1 MSLVPS
7 HWNPRLHQNII
18 ELRMITLMKV
28 KYQRTSTMEQHGER
42 FGMDVDGYDLI
53 LFDRGISGTK
63 PFRERTNGMKIITMV
78 EEGRLKE
85 LVVPELRDIGRN
97 TYDTISVLDYM
108 EKHNVIVTIQSLGN
122 LQSIIDGKKNPL
134 WTLISSIMSSLYQME
149 LENLKLRTHMGRQ
162 SYLMRG
168 GKLGRKMGSNEN
180 VTTFMNKPKSQE
192 IVSLLNRGK
201 SVRDV
206 CGRLGVSPNLV
217 TKVRRILREWNDG
230 NVTMVG

>member
-1 MSLVPS
+1 
-7 HWNPRLHQNII
+7 
-18 ELRMITLMKV
+18 MKV

-63 PFRERTNGMKIITMV
+63 PFRERTNGIKIITMV

-217 TKVRRILREWNDG
+217 TKVRRILREWNNGD
-230 NVTMVG
+230 VKMVG

>member
-1 MSLVPS
+1 M
-7 HWNPRLHQNII
+7 R
-18 ELRMITLMKV
+18 V
-28 KYQRTSTMEQHGER
+28 KYQRTSTIEQHGER
-42 FGMDVDGYDLI
+42 FGMDKEQYDLV

-63 PFRERTNGMKIITMV
+63 PFRERTNGIKIITLV
-78 EEGRLKE
+78 EQGKLKE
-85 LVVPELRDIGRN
+85 LIVPELRDIGRN
-97 TYDTISVLDYM
+97 TFDTISVLDFM
-108 EKHNVIVTIQSLGN
+108 ERHSVIVTIQSLGN
-122 LQSIIDGKKNPL
+122 LQSIVEGKKNPL
-134 WTLISSIMSSLYQME
+134 WTLVSSIMSSLYQME

-168 GKLGRKMGSNEN
+168 GKLGRKLGSNEN

-230 NVTMVG
+230 DVTMVG

>member
-1 MSLVPS
+1 
-7 HWNPRLHQNII
+7 
-18 ELRMITLMKV
+18 MKV

-42 FGMDVDGYDLI
+42 FGMDVNGYDLI

-63 PFRERTNGMKIITMV
+63 PFRERTNGIKIITMV

-230 NVTMVG
+230 DVTMVG

>member
-1 MSLVPS
+1 
-7 HWNPRLHQNII
+7 
-18 ELRMITLMKV
+18 MKV

-42 FGMDVDGYDLI
+42 FGMDTEHYDLV

-63 PFRERTNGMKIITMV
+63 PFRERTNGMKIITLV
-78 EEGRLKE
+78 EDGRLKE

-217 TKVRRILREWNDG
+217 TKVRRILKEWNDG
-230 NVTMVG
+230 DVTMVG

>member
-1 MSLVPS
+1 
-7 HWNPRLHQNII
+7 
-18 ELRMITLMKV
+18 MKV

-63 PFRERTNGMKIITMV
+63 PFRERTNGMKIITLV
-78 EEGRLKE
+78 EEGKLKE

-180 VTTFMNKPKSQE
+180 VTTFMNKPKTQE

-206 CGRLGVSPNLV
+206 CGRLNVSPNLV

-230 NVTMVG
+230 DVTLVG

>member
-1 MSLVPS
+1 
-7 HWNPRLHQNII
+7 
-18 ELRMITLMKV
+18 MITLMKV

-42 FGMDVDGYDLI
+42 FGMDVNGYDLI

-63 PFRERTNGMKIITMV
+63 PFRERTNGMKIITLV

-168 GKLGRKMGSNEN
+168 GKLGRKLGSNEN

-217 TKVRRILREWNDG
+217 TKVRRILKEWNDG
-230 NVTMVG
+230 DVTMVG

>member
-1 MSLVPS
+1 
-7 HWNPRLHQNII
+7 
-18 ELRMITLMKV
+18 MKV

-42 FGMDVDGYDLI
+42 FGMDVNGYDLI

-63 PFRERTNGMKIITMV
+63 PFRERTNGMKIITLV

-230 NVTMVG
+230 DVTMVG

>member
-1 MSLVPS
+1 
-7 HWNPRLHQNII
+7 
-18 ELRMITLMKV
+18 MKV

-230 NVTMVG
+230 DVTMVG

>member
-1 MSLVPS
+1 
-7 HWNPRLHQNII
+7 
-18 ELRMITLMKV
+18 MKV

-85 LVVPELRDIGRN
+85 LVVPEIRDIGRN
-97 TYDTISVLDYM
+97 TFDTISVLDYM

-168 GKLGRKMGSNEN
+168 GKLGRKLGSNEN

-230 NVTMVG
+230 DVTMVG

>member
-1 MSLVPS
+1 
-7 HWNPRLHQNII
+7 
-18 ELRMITLMKV
+18 MITLMKV

-63 PFRERTNGMKIITMV
+63 PFRERTNGMKIITLV
-78 EEGRLKE
+78 ECGKLEE

-180 VTTFMNKPKSQE
+180 VTTFMNKPKTQE

-230 NVTMVG
+230 DVTMVG

>member
-7 HWNPRLHQNII
+7 HWNPRLHQNNS
-18 ELRMITLMKV
+18 ELRLITRMKV

-78 EEGRLKE
+78 EEGRLEE
-85 LVVPELRDIGRN
+85 LVVPELRDIGRSI
-97 TYDTISVLDYM
+97 YDSISVLEFFD
-108 EKHNVIVTIQSLGN
+108 KHNVIVTIQSLGN
-122 LQSIIDGKKNPL
+122 LQSIVDGKKNPL

-230 NVTMVG
+230 EVTMVG

>member
-1 MSLVPS
+1 
-7 HWNPRLHQNII
+7 
-18 ELRMITLMKV
+18 MKV

-42 FGMDVDGYDLI
+42 FGMDVNGYDLI

-162 SYLMRG
+162 SYIMKG
-168 GKLGRKMGSNEN
+168 GKLGRKIGTKEN
-180 VTTFMNKPKSQE
+180 DSSFMLKPKTRE
-192 IVSLLNRGK
+192 IISLLKKGK
-201 SVRDV
+201 STRDI
-206 CGRLGVSPNLV
+206 CGRLNVSPNLV
-217 TKVRRILREWNDG
+217 TKVRKILNDWKEHDDSYSL
-230 NVTMVG
+230 VV

>member
-1 MSLVPS
+1 
-7 HWNPRLHQNII
+7 
-18 ELRMITLMKV
+18 MITLMKV

-42 FGMDVDGYDLI
+42 FGMDVNGYDLI

-217 TKVRRILREWNDG
+217 TKVRRILREWSDG
-230 NVTMVG
+230 DVTMVG

>member
-1 MSLVPS
+1 
-7 HWNPRLHQNII
+7 
-18 ELRMITLMKV
+18 MKV

-63 PFRERTNGMKIITMV
+63 PFRERTNGMKIITLV
-78 EEGRLKE
+78 ECGKLEE

-217 TKVRRILREWNDG
+217 TKVRKILREWNDG
-230 NVTMVG
+230 DVTMVG